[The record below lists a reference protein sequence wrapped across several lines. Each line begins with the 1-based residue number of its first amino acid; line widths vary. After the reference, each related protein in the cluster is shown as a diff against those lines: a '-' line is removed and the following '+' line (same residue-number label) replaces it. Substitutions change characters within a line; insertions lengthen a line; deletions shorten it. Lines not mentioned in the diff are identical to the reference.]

1 MMASITKTIIF
12 IGLLCALSGCGVS
25 TKVKKSPYS
34 FDFFNSNFYRGY
46 TVLVEEQSCINAIEY
61 FRTGLDNYEYVEIS
75 TLYYDYCIESDES
88 EVSNYFVSSLSI
100 LNGDSDNW
108 RSNGLSDDEFTW
120 INSMSE
126 QGGTVE
132 QFAIGK
138 MYLNGYILEKNKEEL
153 TKMFDNQK
161 IGNFF
166 NVVKANKELYK
177 LNDLKKEPQKKEPQ
191 KKDIQKKKQVKATSE
206 GYLLNTLYCP

>member
-1 MMASITKTIIF
+1 M
-12 IGLLCALSGCGVS
+12 
-25 TKVKKSPYS
+25 
-34 FDFFNSNFYRGY
+34 
-46 TVLVEEQSCINAIEY
+46 VEEQSCINAIEY

-138 MYLNGYILEKNKEEL
+138 MYLNGYILEKNKENALYFIALSAIGGYGRAQMEL
-153 TKMFDNQK
+153 AMILME
-161 IGNFF
+161 IGEQQNALLWLEEAS
-166 NVVKANKELYK
+166 KSGYPRAKEML
-177 LNDLKKEPQKKEPQ
+177 
-191 KKDIQKKKQVKATSE
+191 E
-206 GYLLNTLYCP
+206 GMRLIL